1 MYNWDN
7 DLYIN
12 VLWTI
17 IKEELSMSMV
27 LGYISVAIVL
37 TLIIYVM
44 GRARIHRCKDDKKSY
59 MVGVVMILALV
70 LALIISIVGLI
81 LKGMGL

>member
-1 MYNWDN
+1 
-7 DLYIN
+7 
-12 VLWTI
+12 
-17 IKEELSMSMV
+17 MSMV

-44 GRARIHRCKDDKKSY
+44 GRARIHRCKDDKKSS

-81 LKGMGL
+81 LKGMGLWVWY

>member
-17 IKEELSMSMV
+17 IEEELIMSMV

-44 GRARIHRCKDDKKSY
+44 GRARIHRCKDDKKSS

>member
-1 MYNWDN
+1 MYNWNN
-7 DLYIN
+7 DLYIS
-12 VLWTI
+12 VLWTR
-17 IKEELSMSMV
+17 IKEEAVMSMV

-44 GRARIHRCKDDKKSY
+44 GRARIHRCKDDKKSS

>member
-7 DLYIN
+7 DLYIS
-12 VLWTI
+12 VLRTI
-17 IKEELSMSMV
+17 IKEEAVMSMV

-44 GRARIHRCKDDKKSY
+44 GRARIHRCKDDKKSS

>member
-27 LGYISVAIVL
+27 LGYISVAIICVVF
-37 TLIIYVM
+37 IYVI
-44 GRARIHRCKDDKKSY
+44 GRVMIYEWKEDKKSF
-59 MVGVVMILALV
+59 MIILALV
-70 LALIISIVGLI
+70 VALVIAITGLI

>member
-17 IKEELSMSMV
+17 IKEEAVMSMV

-44 GRARIHRCKDDKKSY
+44 GRARIHRCKDDKKSS

>member
-7 DLYIN
+7 DLYIS

-17 IKEELSMSMV
+17 IKEEAVMSMV

-44 GRARIHRCKDDKKSY
+44 GRARIHRCKDDKKSS
-59 MVGVVMILALV
+59 MVGVVMILALI

>member
-1 MYNWDN
+1 MYNWNN
-7 DLYIN
+7 DLYIS
-12 VLWTI
+12 VLRTI
-17 IKEELSMSMV
+17 IEEELIMSMV

-37 TLIIYVM
+37 ILIIYVM
-44 GRARIHRCKDDKKSY
+44 GRARIHRCKDDKKSS

-81 LKGMGL
+81 LKGLGL

>member
-1 MYNWDN
+1 M
-7 DLYIN
+7 
-12 VLWTI
+12 
-17 IKEELSMSMV
+17 
-27 LGYISVAIVL
+27 L

-44 GRARIHRCKDDKKSY
+44 GRARIHRCKDDKKSS

-70 LALIISIVGLI
+70 VALVIAITGLI